1 MKDWVYL
8 GIAILSEVVATT
20 ALKESNGFSK
30 PFFTS
35 IVIIGYLNA
44 FYCFSL
50 TLRTIP
56 LGIAYAIWAGA
67 GVVLV
72 AISAWVIYGQKLD
85 LAATVGMGFIT
96 LGILVMNIFSKP
108 IAH

>member
-8 GIAILSEVVATT
+8 GIAILSEVIAAT
-20 ALKESNGFSK
+20 ALKESDNFSK
-30 PFFTS
+30 PLFTT
-35 IVIIGYLNA
+35 IVILGYLNA
-44 FYCFSL
+44 FYLFSL

-72 AISAWVIYGQKLD
+72 AISAWIIYGQKLD
-85 LAATVGMGFIT
+85 LAAIVGMGFII
-96 LGILVMNIFSKP
+96 LGILVMNIFSKS